1 MPAMKRLIAS
11 GMTAAL
17 LITLLLASGCANR
30 HVITL
35 SNGTRITAVG
45 KPQLR
50 EGNYHFKDAAGR
62 DTYVPASRVREI
74 APASMATQPET
85 SFNAP
90 AAK

>member
-1 MPAMKRLIAS
+1 MKRLIAS

-17 LITLLLASGCANR
+17 LITLLASSGCSNR

-35 SNGTRITAVG
+35 NNGTRITSVG

-50 EGNYHFKDAAGR
+50 DGNYHFKDASGR
-62 DTYVPASRVREI
+62 DTYVPAGRVREI
-74 APASMATQPET
+74 APASMASQPET
-85 SFNAP
+85 SFRAP